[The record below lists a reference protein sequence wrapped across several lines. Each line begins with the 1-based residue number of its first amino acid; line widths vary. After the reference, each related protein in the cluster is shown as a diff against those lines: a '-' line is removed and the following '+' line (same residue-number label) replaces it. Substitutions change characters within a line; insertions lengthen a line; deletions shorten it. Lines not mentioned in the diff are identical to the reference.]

1 MDPFHFAC
9 PHCSSPLRVRE
20 KLLVGRQVECPEC
33 GEPLVIVERAGQLA
47 AEPAAKKA
55 VAGRPVAAGRRV
67 AAGHR
72 VTAGLPTEPSS
83 VESHRHQTFFRRPSW
98 AIATGIAAILAAASI
113 AFLLFSRTNDTDA
126 TGDGVL
132 ADWEAQRAGDEQNS
146 GNREVQNA
154 GLDESGDDANPA
166 QSKARLPLV
175 VDDDMLSAD
184 TEIAGDAN
192 ASRASASDDSAA
204 GIDDD
209 DDQPLEPDF
218 APEPVAPRKI
228 DLALSLKQPIVRFDQ
243 PRSKPLEEVLASV
256 AEMAGTRIT
265 FDRDELGPAA
275 ARLSEPM
282 ALRQDDTTV
291 GEILTGLLRPA
302 GLAWRIEGDHLR
314 LVRAE

>member
-47 AEPAAKKA
+47 AEPAARE
-55 VAGRPVAAGRRV
+55 VVTGRAVAAGL
-67 AAGHR
+67 GHR
-72 VTAGLPTEPSS
+72 REERWSEPAS
-83 VESHRHQTFFRRPSW
+83 VEGHRHQTFFRRPSW

-113 AFLLFSRTNDTDA
+113 ALLLFSRANDTDT
-126 TGDGVL
+126 TGDGALDREV
-132 ADWEAQRAGDEQNS
+132 QRAGDEHDPGS
-146 GNREVQNA
+146 GEVQNA
-154 GLDESGDDANPA
+154 GSLDRSGDDANLA
-166 QSKARLPLV
+166 ESRDRLPFV
-175 VDDDMLSAD
+175 ADDDMLPAD
-184 TEIAGDAN
+184 TERTGDADS
-192 ASRASASDDSAA
+192 SRVAASDDGAA
-204 GIDDD
+204 GFDD
-209 DDQPLEPDF
+209 DDQPLDPEF
-218 APEPVAPRKI
+218 APEPATSRKI

>member
-47 AEPAAKKA
+47 AEPAGKK
-55 VAGRPVAAGRRV
+55 VAADRPVAAGP
-67 AAGHR
+67 
-72 VTAGLPTEPSS
+72 PTEPPS

-98 AIATGIAAILAAASI
+98 AIATGIAAVLAAVSI
-113 AFLLFSRTNDTDA
+113 TLLLFSSSNDTDE
-126 TGDGVL
+126 TDDGAL
-132 ADWEAQRAGDEQNS
+132 ADREPPRVGDDQDP
-146 GNREVQNA
+146 GTRDVQNV
-154 GLDESGDDANPA
+154 GSLDGSGGDASPVL
-166 QSKARLPLV
+166 SRDRLPFV
-175 VDDDMLSAD
+175 ADDDILPAD
-184 TEIAGDAN
+184 TELAGDADS
-192 ASRASASDDSAA
+192 SRAVPSDDSTA
-204 GIDDD
+204 GLDD
-209 DDQPLEPDF
+209 DDQPLDPEF
-218 APEPVAPRKI
+218 APEPAVSPKI
-228 DLALSLKQPIVRFDQ
+228 NLALSLKQPIIRFDQ
-243 PRSKPLEEVLASV
+243 PRTKPLEAVLVSV
-256 AEMAGTRIT
+256 AEMAGTRII